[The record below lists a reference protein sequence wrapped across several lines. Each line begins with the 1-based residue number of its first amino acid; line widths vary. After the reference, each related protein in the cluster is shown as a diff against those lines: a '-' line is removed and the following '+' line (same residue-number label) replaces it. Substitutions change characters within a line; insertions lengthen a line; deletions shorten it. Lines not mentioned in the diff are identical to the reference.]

1 MAILDVIEW
10 HDDFGHEMVH
20 REPQDGSGEFRLGS
34 QLVVRDGQIAVFYKD
49 GKGLDT
55 FGPGRHTLE
64 TGNIPLLTTLLA
76 LPFGGKSPFR
86 AEVLYVATKTFNEM
100 KWGTKEP
107 VAFRDTELGIVRVR
121 AFGNYT
127 MRVTDAR
134 TLINE
139 VVGSRGMFTTDAIG
153 GYLRDVIVSRFNDV
167 LGETMK
173 SILDLPAHY
182 DEIGQKLRARVA
194 ENFSKFGIEVQD
206 FFIQAI
212 TPPEEVQKAM
222 DDRAAAGAVGDM
234 NRYMKY
240 KTAAAMGDAAKNPG
254 MAGAAVGMMV
264 PGMMGQAMNLPDGTP
279 AAGGITCPSCH
290 TANAAGAKFCSGCG
304 KGLAAGAACPKCNA
318 VNAPGAKFC
327 NSCGTSL
334 AVAAASTCAKCN
346 TANAPGAKFCA
357 NCGQTLG

>member
-10 HDDFGHEMVH
+10 HDDFGHEIVH

-64 TGNIPLLTTLLA
+64 TGNIPLLTKLLS

-86 AEVLYVATKTFNEM
+86 AEVLFIATKVFNEM

-107 VAFRDTELGIVRVR
+107 VAFRDTDLGIVRVR

-127 MRVTDAR
+127 MRVVNAKTFIDE
-134 TLINE
+134 L
-139 VVGSRGMFTTDAIG
+139 VGSRGAFTTEAIG
-153 GYLRDVIVSRFNDV
+153 GYLRDVIVSRFNDA

-173 SILDLPAHY
+173 SILDLPMHY
-182 DEIGQKLRARVA
+182 DELAQTLKTRVA
-194 ENFSKFGIEVQD
+194 DNFAKFGIEVQD

-222 DDRAAAGAVGDM
+222 DERAAMGATGDM

-240 KTAAAMGDAAKNPG
+240 KAGKAMGDAANNPG
-254 MAGAAVGMMV
+254 GGAGLAMGMMV
-264 PGMMGQAMNLPDGTP
+264 PGMIGGAMNLPEGQQTI
-279 AAGGITCPSCH
+279 ACPSCQA
-290 TANAAGAKFCSGCG
+290 ANAAGAKFCATCG
-304 KGLAAGAACPKCNA
+304 KPMATAAAAGVACPSCKTP
-318 VNAPGAKFC
+318 NAPGAKFC
-327 NSCGTSL
+327 SNCGTSL
-334 AVAAASTCAKCN
+334 APKPCPKCG
-346 TANAPGAKFCA
+346 TAVAPGAKFCG
-357 NCGQTLG
+357 NCGQQV